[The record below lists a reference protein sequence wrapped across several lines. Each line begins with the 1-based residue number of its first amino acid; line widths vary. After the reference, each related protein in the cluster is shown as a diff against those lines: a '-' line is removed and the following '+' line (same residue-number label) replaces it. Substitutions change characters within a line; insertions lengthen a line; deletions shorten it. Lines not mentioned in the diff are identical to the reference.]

1 MNILIIEDEAA
12 AASRLKRLI
21 TETSPDADIC
31 GEADSIDSAVDLI
44 RSAGT
49 SIDLIFMDIQL
60 ADGLSFE
67 IFEKTIVHA
76 PVIFTT
82 AYDEYALKAFK
93 INALDYL
100 LKPIDR
106 MELILSMEKFRK
118 SRPSAVESLS
128 LDLAA
133 ILKSVAVQKP
143 IYRQRFLVNWRE
155 ELVSVQVSDVAYF
168 VTDSGNSWLVRSDGR
183 RFVVDET
190 IEEVAAQLDPDVF
203 FRLNRQVVARPE
215 AIKQIHKHFNG
226 KLKITL
232 HPHLPEEIFVSRSTA
247 PEFRAWLNR

>member
-12 AASRLKRLI
+12 AASRLRRLI
-21 TETSPDADIC
+21 TELAPDATVT
-31 GEADSIDSAVDLI
+31 GEADSIESAVRLFQATGADTDLV
-44 RSAGT
+44 
-49 SIDLIFMDIQL
+49 FMDIQL

-67 IFEKTIVHA
+67 IFEKTTVRA

-93 INALDYL
+93 VNAVDYL

-106 MELILSMEKFRK
+106 MELIVALEKFRK
-118 SRPSAVESLS
+118 SQPPVIESFTN
-128 LDLAA
+128 DLTA
-133 ILKSVAVQKP
+133 ILKSVAGHKP
-143 IYRQRFLVNWRE
+143 AYRQRFLVNWRE
-155 ELVSVQVSDVAYF
+155 EFVPVSVTEVAYF
-168 VTDSGNSWLVRSDGR
+168 VSENSISWLVRSDGR

-190 IEEVAAQLDPDVF
+190 LEEIAAQLDPDVF
-203 FRLNRQVVARPE
+203 FRLNRQLIARPE
-215 AIKQIHKHFNG
+215 AIRQIHKHFNG

-232 HPHLPEEIFVSRSTA
+232 HPNLAEEVFVSRNTA

>member
-21 TETSPDADIC
+21 TEIASDAEII
-31 GEADSIDSAVDLI
+31 GEADTVESAVQLFRTKGANTDLV
-44 RSAGT
+44 
-49 SIDLIFMDIQL
+49 FMDIQL

-67 IFEKTIVHA
+67 IFEKTTVAA

-93 INALDYL
+93 VNAIDYL

-106 MELILSMEKFRK
+106 MELMLALEKFRK
-118 SRPSAVESLS
+118 NQPTAVESIGN
-128 LDLAA
+128 DLAA
-133 ILKSVAVQKP
+133 ILKSVAEQKTT
-143 IYRQRFLVNWRE
+143 YRQRFLVNWRE
-155 ELVSVQVSDVAYF
+155 ELVPVSIAEVAYF
-168 VTDSGNSWLVRSDGR
+168 VTDNGISWLVRADGK

-190 IEEVAAQLDPDVF
+190 MEEVAAQLDPGIF
-203 FRLNRQVVARPE
+203 FRLNRQVIARPE

-226 KLKITL
+226 KLKIVL
-232 HPHLPEEIFVSRSTA
+232 QPNLAEEVFVSRQTA

>member
-21 TETSPDADIC
+21 TEIASDAEIT
-31 GEADSIDSAVDLI
+31 GEADTVESAVQLFRTAGANTDLV
-44 RSAGT
+44 
-49 SIDLIFMDIQL
+49 FMDIQL

-67 IFEKTIVHA
+67 IFEKTTVTA

-93 INALDYL
+93 VNAVDYL

-106 MELILSMEKFRK
+106 MELMLAVEKFRK
-118 SRPSAVESLS
+118 AQPTSVESIS
-128 LDLAA
+128 NDLAM
-133 ILKSVAVQKP
+133 ILKSVAEQKP
-143 IYRQRFLVNWRE
+143 AYRQRFLVNWRE
-155 ELVSVQVSDVAYF
+155 EFVPVSIADVAYF
-168 VTDSGNSWLVRSDGR
+168 VTESGISWLVRSDSK

-190 IEEVAAQLDPDVF
+190 MEEIAAQLDPGIF
-203 FRLNRQVVARPE
+203 FRLNRQVIARPE

-232 HPHLPEEIFVSRSTA
+232 HPNLTEEVFVSRDTA

>member
-21 TETSPDADIC
+21 TEIASDAEIT
-31 GEADSIDSAVDLI
+31 GEADSVESAVQLFRTQGADTDLV
-44 RSAGT
+44 
-49 SIDLIFMDIQL
+49 FMDIQL

-67 IFEKTIVHA
+67 IFEKTVVTA

-93 INALDYL
+93 VNAIDYL

-106 MELILSMEKFRK
+106 MDLMLAFEKFRK
-118 SRPSAVESLS
+118 AQPTAVESFS
-128 LDLAA
+128 NDLAA
-133 ILKSVAVQKP
+133 ILKSVAQQKP
-143 IYRQRFLVNWRE
+143 AYRQRFLVNWRE
-155 ELVSVQVSDVAYF
+155 EFVPVSVGDIAYF
-168 VTDSGNSWLVRSDGR
+168 VTDSGISWLVRSDGR

-190 IEEVAAQLDPDVF
+190 MEELAGALDPDVF
-203 FRLNRQVVARPE
+203 FRLNRQLIARPE
-215 AIKQIHKHFNG
+215 AIRQIHKHFNG

-232 HPHLPEEIFVSRSTA
+232 QPGLTDEVFVSRDTA

>member
-12 AASRLKRLI
+12 AASRLRRLI
-21 TETSPDADIC
+21 TEIASDAEIT
-31 GEADSIDSAVDLI
+31 GEADTVESAVQLFRAAGANTDLV
-44 RSAGT
+44 
-49 SIDLIFMDIQL
+49 FMDIQL

-67 IFEKTIVHA
+67 IFEKTTVSV

-93 INALDYL
+93 VNAVDYL

-106 MELILSMEKFRK
+106 MELMLAIEKFRK
-118 SRPSAVESLS
+118 AQPTSVESIS
-128 LDLAA
+128 NDLAT
-133 ILKSVAVQKP
+133 ILKSVAEQKP
-143 IYRQRFLVNWRE
+143 TYRQRFLVNWRE
-155 ELVSVQVSDVAYF
+155 EFVPVSIGDVAYF
-168 VTDSGNSWLVRSDGR
+168 VTDSGISWLVRADGK

-190 IEEVAAQLDPDVF
+190 MEEIAAQLDPGIF
-203 FRLNRQVVARPE
+203 FRLNRQVIARPE
-215 AIKQIHKHFNG
+215 AIRQIHKHFNG

-232 HPHLPEEIFVSRSTA
+232 HPNLTEEVFVSRHSA

>member
-12 AASRLKRLI
+12 AASRLKRLV
-21 TETSPDADIC
+21 TEIASDADII
-31 GEADSIDSAVDLI
+31 GEADSVEAAVKLFRTIGANADLV
-44 RSAGT
+44 
-49 SIDLIFMDIQL
+49 FMDIQL

-67 IFEKTIVHA
+67 IFEKTTVQA

-106 MELILSMEKFRK
+106 MELMLALEKFRK
-118 SRPSAVESLS
+118 NQPTAVESFTN
-128 LDLAA
+128 DLAA
-133 ILKSVAVQKP
+133 ILKSVAQQKP
-143 IYRQRFLVNWRE
+143 AYRQRFLVNWRE
-155 ELVSVQVSDVAYF
+155 EFVPVSVTDVAYF
-168 VTDSGNSWLVRSDGR
+168 VTDGGISWLVRADSR

-190 IEEVAAQLDPDVF
+190 LEEIAAALDPGVF
-203 FRLNRQVVARPE
+203 FRLNRQLIARPE
-215 AIKQIHKHFNG
+215 AIRQIHKHFNG

-232 HPHLPEEIFVSRSTA
+232 QPNLTQEVFVSRDTA